1 MNLNDKVNPSRL
13 CNTEIESQR
22 KKNYQKKKKNVTKND
37 FQNVF
42 YTILMSLMME
52 SYRVCYMDDSETQF
66 IQLIKHS
73 HLHFRS

>member
-1 MNLNDKVNPSRL
+1 MIRLTHRAFAILKLKVK
-13 CNTEIESQR
+13 E
-22 KKNYQKKKKNVTKND
+22 KKTTKKKKKVTKND

>member
-1 MNLNDKVNPSRL
+1 MIRLTHRAFAILKLKVK
-13 CNTEIESQR
+13 E
-22 KKNYQKKKKNVTKND
+22 KKTTKKKKNVTKND

>member
-1 MNLNDKVNPSRL
+1 MIRLTHRAFAILKLKVK
-13 CNTEIESQR
+13 E
-22 KKNYQKKKKNVTKND
+22 KKTTKKKKNVTKND

-42 YTILMSLMME
+42 YTILMSLMTE